1 MELLHVSLEVE
12 VIKLFLRPLDVIVM
26 EAECGDDLQVL
37 SPDYEKVR
45 GEPFCLHSAPVFH
58 DLVQKLRDILRLK
71 AETCPGLQI
80 HDEGEESTVSL

>member
-1 MELLHVSLEVE
+1 MELLHVSLE

-26 EAECGDDLQVL
+26 EAERGDDLQVL
-37 SPDYEKVR
+37 CPDYEKVR

-58 DLVQKLRDILRLK
+58 DLVQKLRDILRLE
-71 AETCPGLQI
+71 AETCPGLQF